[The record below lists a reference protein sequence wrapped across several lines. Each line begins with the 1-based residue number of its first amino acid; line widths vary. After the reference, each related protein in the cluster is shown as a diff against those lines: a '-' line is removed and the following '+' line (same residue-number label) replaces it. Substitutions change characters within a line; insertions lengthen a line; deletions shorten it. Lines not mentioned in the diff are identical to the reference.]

1 MRHQEEDMGLGVH
14 FNDQWCKPKHYFSMK
29 GHQEYKNVS
38 VVNATLK
45 PEEMK
50 IMKKPQVLRH
60 ERNREKNVL

>member
-50 IMKKPQVLRH
+50 IMKKNQVIRH
-60 ERNREKNVL
+60 ERNRGKNVL

>member
-1 MRHQEEDMGLGVH
+1 
-14 FNDQWCKPKHYFSMK
+14 MK

-50 IMKKPQVLRH
+50 IMKEIGKKMYYRIEDVFWG
-60 ERNREKNVL
+60 EYCC